1 MEGFVIASQYLIS
14 KRRMDFSEVA
24 VLSALTRLLIPVAII
39 RITFGGLQ
47 AAADSNSAGSTHDA
61 TIADTRLMQK
71 SASPPMAAPATLLL
85 DSL

>member
-24 VLSALTRLLIPVAII
+24 ALSALTRLLIAVAII
-39 RITFGGLQ
+39 GITFGGLQ
-47 AAADSNSAGSTHDA
+47 AAADSNPAGSTHDA